1 MAAWRWFWLLIA
13 LASAD
18 ASVAASAFT
27 VRHQD
32 ASFDV
37 YRLDQGEE
45 QRLRFFWKRPDGT
58 DYGSLHALREALE
71 AEGRELVFAVNGGI
85 YSEQFTPLGLYIEN
99 GERYYQLN
107 RGEGGG
113 NFFLAPNGVFYV
125 TATGA
130 RVVQTDDYRPEGEVR
145 HAVQSGPMLVI
156 GGALHPRFIPG
167 YHSKH
172 IRNGVGVDREGRV
185 VFAISNA
192 PVNFHDL
199 GTLFRDVLD
208 CPNAL
213 YLDGAISEMY
223 APDLHR
229 YGGWPWRRFTTMIG
243 IVRPPP
249 GSSKGSSAGAD
260 D

>member
-1 MAAWRWFWLLIA
+1 MAAWRWFWFLIA

-18 ASVAASAFT
+18 ACVAASAFT

-107 RGEGGG
+107 RGRRRRQLLPPAERRVLRHGDRR
-113 NFFLAPNGVFYV
+113 
-125 TATGA
+125 A
-130 RVVQTDDYRPEGEVR
+130 RRANR
-145 HAVQSGPMLVI
+145 
-156 GGALHPRFIPG
+156 
-167 YHSKH
+167 
-172 IRNGVGVDREGRV
+172 
-185 VFAISNA
+185 
-192 PVNFHDL
+192 
-199 GTLFRDVLD
+199 
-208 CPNAL
+208 
-213 YLDGAISEMY
+213 
-223 APDLHR
+223 
-229 YGGWPWRRFTTMIG
+229 
-243 IVRPPP
+243 
-249 GSSKGSSAGAD
+249 
-260 D
+260 